1 MKPIQKLFLPASLI
15 GGLLALILGQQML
28 GLVEIPESF
37 SKFSN
42 VLIAPIMAALL
53 FGVTINRKKVVGY
66 LDYICV
72 EQGIYGMQMAV
83 GAALGALL
91 AVLWPGLPKGW
102 GTMGVFAFQGGHG
115 NAGAAGQTYENL
127 GIPENLSVGMVLAT
141 FGLIMAMLVGMVV
154 VNIGVRKG
162 WTKFVKDA
170 QKQPDRYYG
179 GGLPEEKRS
188 SIGSTVTSSIG
199 INHLALQGGW
209 LLAAV
214 YAGRLLI
221 KAVGLV
227 WPGVSVLP
235 TVIQGILGGAI
246 IWNLAKA
253 VKLDR
258 YIDVKT
264 IKHVSGF
271 LLEVVVLTAM
281 ATLDIE
287 LISTYIVPIVIYTA
301 ICCALTLAMSLGFCK
316 LFCKEEWFEKALMAF
331 GVGTG
336 NTATGLALV
345 RAVDPD
351 SNSSAP
357 DNHGI
362 YSAVMCWKEAFGG
375 LVPMWT
381 MSGIGMTVGV
391 SGVMCAICIIVG
403 CILFVRPSRKTA

>member
-141 FGLIMAMLVGMVV
+141 FGLIMAMLVGMIV

-170 QKQPDRYYG
+170 QKQPDWYYG
-179 GGLPEEKRS
+179 GVLPEEKRS

-287 LISTYIVPIVIYTA
+287 LISTYILPIVIYTA

-316 LFCKEEWFEKALMAF
+316 LFCKEEWFEKQHTAF
-331 GVGTG
+331 S
-336 NTATGLALV
+336 LL
-345 RAVDPD
+345 
-351 SNSSAP
+351 
-357 DNHGI
+357 
-362 YSAVMCWKEAFGG
+362 
-375 LVPMWT
+375 
-381 MSGIGMTVGV
+381 
-391 SGVMCAICIIVG
+391 
-403 CILFVRPSRKTA
+403 